1 MECGFQSLTKNK
13 YVIHQEDFV
22 FKFMRAFIS
31 SLIVVFFVHQAGA
44 TSSNLSESGV
54 ALQGYD
60 PVSYFRE
67 EAPKQGPLKGDAKFQ
82 TKVEDATYRFSSEAN
97 KEKFLKNPSKYI
109 PAFGGWCAYAVAE
122 NKEKVPVDIKTFMI
136 QDGRLLL
143 FYNKFFTNTRD
154 KWQNSD
160 SKTPADF
167 LKKADSNW
175 PEVKNKEP

>member
-1 MECGFQSLTKNK
+1 
-13 YVIHQEDFV
+13 
-22 FKFMRAFIS
+22 
-31 SLIVVFFVHQAGA
+31 
-44 TSSNLSESGV
+44 
-54 ALQGYD
+54 
-60 PVSYFRE
+60 
-67 EAPKQGPLKGDAKFQ
+67 
-82 TKVEDATYRFSSEAN
+82 
-97 KEKFLKNPSKYI
+97 
-109 PAFGGWCAYAVAE
+109 
-122 NKEKVPVDIKTFMI
+122 MI